1 VGTRGTG
8 KAVVP
13 LNPDAAAVLD
23 VLISE
28 ARVRGSD
35 VTLSTAEL
43 LERTE
48 LSRAALIEAVEGLE
62 AEGHVEVRWNLN
74 GMFHAKLSAKDHADT

>member
-1 VGTRGTG
+1 M
-8 KAVVP
+8 P
-13 LNPDAAAVLD
+13 LNPDEAAVLD
-23 VLISE
+23 VLVNE
-28 ARVRGSD
+28 ARARSSD

-48 LSRAALIEAVEGLE
+48 LSRAVLIEAVEALE

-74 GMFHAKLSAKDHADT
+74 GMFHAKLSAKNRPGT